1 MKIRDFLGVER
12 EAVLIGNPDAP
23 YLEYEYKVTENKYN
37 PNYGDDRMC
46 VCGHTYK
53 HHFDSY
59 ENMEPVGCKY
69 CGCNEFVEKM
79 ITDKNNDEMDDR
91 IECLIDELVD
101 ARREAL
107 GEGNCPYYGEHLL
120 CEENN
125 NNCDEC
131 KDNYFEKMRTEL
143 MEEYEVG

>member
-1 MKIRDFLGVER
+1 MKIRDVLGIER

-23 YLEYEYKVTENKYN
+23 YLEYEYKVTEKKYN

-46 VCGHTYK
+46 VCGHTYER
-53 HHFDSY
+53 HFDSY

-69 CGCNEFVEKM
+69 CGCNEFIEKTM
-79 ITDKNNDEMDDR
+79 TDKNNDEMDDR
-91 IECLIDELVD
+91 IECLINELID

-107 GEGNCPYYGEHLL
+107 GKGNCPYYGEHRP

-131 KDNYFEKMRTEL
+131 KENYFEKMRTEL
-143 MEEYEVG
+143 MEEYKIG